1 MPVSVVVGG
10 QFGSEGKGKVAHFL
24 AKERHARFAIRVGG
38 TNSGHTVIDQS
49 GSAVIFRH
57 LPTACLL
64 PTVVSVIPPGNY
76 LHVPTLLGE
85 IRRIGAEAQRIAV
98 DPYAWVIQDV
108 DVQAELKSGL
118 QGAIGSTAT
127 GTGAALVRRIQR
139 SATDSF
145 AKDIPALQPYLRDT
159 TELLT
164 HALREQQRVV
174 LEGTQGFG
182 LSLLHSRL
190 HPYCT
195 SRDTTA
201 AGFVSEAGLSPLD
214 VDEVVLVIRT
224 FPIRVAGASGPLP
237 GEIDWATV
245 TSESGY
251 STQLVEYTSVT
262 NRVRRVAR
270 FDPEIV
276 RRAIAHNR
284 PTCIA
289 LNHLDYI
296 DASCASERRLTQEAL
311 DFVGTIE
318 VRIDA
323 RLSLLGS
330 GPASLTWRDMQIK
343 KTSNERR

>member
-1 MPVSVVVGG
+1 MPLSVVVGG

-24 AKERHARFAIRVGG
+24 AKERHARFAVRVGG

-64 PTVVSVIPPGNY
+64 PQVVSVITPGNY

-85 IRRIGAEAQRIAV
+85 IRRIGVEPQRIAV
-98 DPYAWVIQDV
+98 DPYAWVIKDA
-108 DVQAELKSGL
+108 DVQTELKSGL

-127 GTGAALVRRIQR
+127 GTGAALIRRIAR
-139 SATDSF
+139 LEGESF
-145 AKDIPALQPYLRDT
+145 AKDISDLRPYLRDT

-164 HALREQQRVV
+164 HALRDQQRVI

-190 HPYCT
+190 YPYCT

-201 AGFVSEAGLSPLD
+201 AAFVSEAGLSPLD

-237 GEIDWATV
+237 SEIDWATV

-296 DASCASERRLTQEAL
+296 DASCANERRLTQKVL
-311 DFVGTIE
+311 DFVGIIE
-318 VRIDA
+318 ARIDA

-330 GPASLTWRDMQIK
+330 GPDSLTWRDIRSQK
-343 KTSNERR
+343 LSNERR